1 MKVRFYIPLNKAEDI
16 LWDIQNEYLDQV
28 DPDYI
33 YISQPLF
40 IQTIEI
46 QVGYETAKYLLNLVK
61 SKNA

>member
-46 QVGYETAKYLLNLVK
+46 QVGYKTAKYLLNLVK